1 MQRLARRLGRRSV
14 RGGPFRGRLGRWRPR
29 WIIAQS
35 RLGGPHA
42 PNISLAGRTVA
53 QTSPRTRIVDDL
65 LPVSPKVLETSLVAQ
80 VDDVVPRTSVFDDPS
95 KGSNDIVP
103 ESRIAPDSVETTIIF
118 LRMASVV
125 WHRIVISRGLVLGG
139 PCFTAGRGRDRRSR
153 HFRVASEVSGSSP
166 EALW

>member
-1 MQRLARRLGRRSV
+1 V
-14 RGGPFRGRLGRWRPR
+14 RGPFRGRLGRWRPR

-35 RLGGPHA
+35 RLDSLHA

-53 QTSPRTRIVDDL
+53 QTSPRTRIVDDP
-65 LPVSPKVLETSLVAQ
+65 LPAIQVLETILEAQ
-80 VDDVVPRTSVFDDPS
+80 VDDVVLGTSVFDNPT
-95 KGSNDIVP
+95 KGCNDIVP
-103 ESRIAPDSVETTIIF
+103 ESRIVPDSVETIIIF

-125 WHRIVISRGLVLGG
+125 WHRIVISRGLVLGR

-153 HFRVASEVSGSSP
+153 HFRVASEVSGSSS